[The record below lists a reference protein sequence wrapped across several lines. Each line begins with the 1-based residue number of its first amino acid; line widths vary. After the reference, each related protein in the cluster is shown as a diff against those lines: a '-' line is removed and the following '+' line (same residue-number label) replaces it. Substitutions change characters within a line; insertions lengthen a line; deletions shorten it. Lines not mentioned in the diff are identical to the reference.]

1 MLELGCMF
9 LNILLLEILL
19 HLIVPALNCTVK
31 DINLWHHRMGH
42 VSNERLMVLST
53 KYPYISAK
61 KLDVCDTCHL
71 AKQKRLLFTL
81 SSSCSSKSFE
91 LIHMDIWGPCSII
104 SMQGFRYFLTIV
116 DDFSRFTWTI
126 FLHNKSEV
134 RNHIVSFV
142 AYIENNFKT
151 TIQTI
156 RTDNG
161 VEFAMKDFF
170 SAKGIVH
177 QTTCVETPEQNGIVE
192 HKHQHL

>member
-1 MLELGCMF
+1 MYVFEHSIF
-9 LNILLLEILL
+9 RNNDAP
-19 HLIVPALNCTVK
+19 HIVPTLHCTVK
-31 DINLWHHRMGH
+31 DIHLWHHRMGH

-61 KLDVCDTCHL
+61 KLDVCDSCHL
-71 AKQKRLLFTL
+71 AKQKRLHFTL

-91 LIHMDIWGPCSII
+91 LIHMDIWGPCSVI

-116 DDFSRFTWTI
+116 VDFSRLKWTI

-142 AYIENNFKT
+142 AYIENHFKT

>member
-71 AKQKRLLFTL
+71 AKQKKLPFTL
-81 SSSCSSKSFE
+81 SSSCSSKSCE

-161 VEFAMKDFF
+161 VEFAMRDFF
-170 SAKGIVH
+170 STKV
-177 QTTCVETPEQNGIVE
+177 
-192 HKHQHL
+192 